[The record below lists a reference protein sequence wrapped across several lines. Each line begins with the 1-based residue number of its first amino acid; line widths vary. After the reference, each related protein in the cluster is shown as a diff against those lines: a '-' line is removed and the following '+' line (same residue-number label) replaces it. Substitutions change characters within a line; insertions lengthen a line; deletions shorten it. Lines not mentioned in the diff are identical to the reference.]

1 MSAETRANFDP
12 TFTFNMSDL
21 PHIPEPAQIEL
32 SPQGSLCPP
41 WTSTELD
48 AWIGTAI
55 PQTYA
60 SELQT
65 KDKNMLF
72 NQAGTG
78 NAEPAFAGCGYS
90 VPLTE
95 NLPEQGPPP
104 PQGGMPSSWGMQ
116 DTSLM
121 HTSTAACSNGTAAA
135 AEGRGAQREA
145 LLAAVDRLVHLAALM
160 Q

>member
-1 MSAETRANFDP
+1 MADFP
-12 TFTFNMSDL
+12 Y
-21 PHIPEPAQIEL
+21 IPEPAQTEL

-55 PQTYA
+55 PPQAYN

-65 KDKNMLF
+65 ADENMLF
-72 NQAGTG
+72 NPACTDNIG
-78 NAEPAFAGCGYS
+78 PAFGGCGYG
-90 VPLTE
+90 VPMTE
-95 NLPEQGPPP
+95 NLPEQRPPP
-104 PQGGMPSSWGMQ
+104 PLGGMASSWAMQ
-116 DTSLM
+116 NTSPM
-121 HTSTAACSNGTAAA
+121 NTSAAACSNGAAA
-135 AEGRGAQREA
+135 VAEGRSAQREA